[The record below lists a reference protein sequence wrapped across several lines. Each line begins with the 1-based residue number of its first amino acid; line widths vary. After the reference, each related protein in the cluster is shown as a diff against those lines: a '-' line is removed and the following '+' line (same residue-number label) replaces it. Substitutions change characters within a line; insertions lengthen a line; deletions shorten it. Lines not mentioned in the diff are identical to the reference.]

1 MSYFIFNDI
10 RSDDMK
16 IYIEHLPP
24 IVKPPIRYDIIR
36 INGSSV
42 VDIRENGFDAYE
54 KTINIGLKDADIEQI
69 MNWLRG
75 KGKLIFSNEPDRY
88 YDAYILDQ
96 IDYEKALR
104 FRKARVTFLCQ
115 PYKHAIDE
123 EETTSTHLIN
133 QGNTYCYPLMTIY
146 GSGLVDVYVN
156 GVKACRVNINQYITL
171 DGEKQ
176 EAYKGNTL
184 QNRYMEGDFPKFLPG
199 ENVITFAG
207 NVTQVKT
214 LVRSRWL

>member
-24 IVKPPIRYDIIR
+24 IVKPPMRYELIKVDGSNIIDIK
-36 INGSSV
+36 
-42 VDIRENGFDAYE
+42 ENGYDAYE
-54 KTINIGLKDADIEQI
+54 KTLTIGLKEADIEKV

-75 KGKLIFSNEPDRY
+75 KGKLIFSNELDKY
-88 YDAYILDQ
+88 YNACILDQ

-104 FRKARVTFLCQ
+104 FRKARISFLCQ
-115 PYKHAIDE
+115 PYKYATWE
-123 EETTSTHLIN
+123 EETTSRYLIN
-133 QGNTYCYPLMTIY
+133 QGNIDCLPLMTIY
-146 GSGLVDVYVN
+146 GSGTVNVYVN
-156 GVKACRVNINQYITL
+156 EVKACTVTINQYITL

-176 EAYKGNTL
+176 EAYKGDII
-184 QNRYMEGDFPKFLPG
+184 QNRYMTGDFPRLRPG
-199 ENVITFAG
+199 ENVISFTG
-207 NVTQVKT
+207 NVTEVRT